1 MFGGY
6 SMFQNWIANTILKLR
21 VNKRGS
27 IAMVVIPAKTP
38 AYDYDPLMKEILTEQ
53 LPLFTVLMFIVPI
66 FRFSYRM
73 VAEKEQ
79 RSRESMQ
86 MMGLT
91 ELAYWS
97 SWLVYYL
104 ITNTFISLLSTII
117 LTTTLL
123 KFSSSWLVFNYFWLY
138 GLSLFGYILIC

>member
-1 MFGGY
+1 
-6 SMFQNWIANTILKLR
+6 
-21 VNKRGS
+21 
-27 IAMVVIPAKTP
+27 
-38 AYDYDPLMKEILTEQ
+38 
-53 LPLFTVLMFIVPI
+53 MFIVPV

-104 ITNTFISLLSTII
+104 ITNTAISILSTII
-117 LTTTLL
+117 LSTTLL
-123 KFSSSWLVFNYFWLY
+123 KFSSAWLVFNYFWLY
-138 GLSLFGYILIC
+138 GLSLFGFILIC